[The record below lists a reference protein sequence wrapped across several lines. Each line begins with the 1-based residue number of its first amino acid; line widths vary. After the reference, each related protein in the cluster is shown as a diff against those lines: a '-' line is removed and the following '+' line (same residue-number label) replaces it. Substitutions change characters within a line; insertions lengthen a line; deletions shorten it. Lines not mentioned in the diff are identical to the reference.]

1 MFSMRTEILLLCSLL
16 YPHLPPSKASP
27 TLGAAET
34 LWRSW
39 RREGTHLQT
48 RVLQEVRG
56 KSPFIL
62 CRRRCPSRSQTME
75 IIEARDQGK
84 ASCRP
89 FLDPAIF

>member
-16 YPHLPPSKASP
+16 HPDLPPSKASS

-34 LWRSW
+34 LWRPW

-48 RVLQEVRG
+48 WVLQEVGG
-56 KSPFIL
+56 KSRFIL

-75 IIEARDQGK
+75 IIEAWDHGK

-89 FLDPAIF
+89 LLDSAIF

>member
-1 MFSMRTEILLLCSLL
+1 MRTEILLLGSLL
-16 YPHLPPSKASP
+16 YPDLPPSKASS

-34 LWRSW
+34 LWRPW

-62 CRRRCPSRSQTME
+62 AGGGDRAGLKQWKLLKPGTMVRQVATPS
-75 IIEARDQGK
+75 GL
-84 ASCRP
+84 CY
-89 FLDPAIF
+89 FLATL